1 MAAAPHVVVVAFP
14 FASHAVKLFRIAR
27 ALASAA
33 PAATFSFLCTAGH
46 LQKHTTLL
54 GNLRFV
60 EVPDGLSP
68 SSESDGAAAAP
79 PPHPKMR
86 LKLFMEAA
94 AAGGLREAL
103 ETARASAG
111 GARVTCVVGDSFMW
125 MAAKAAAEVEAPWV
139 AVWTGG
145 PSALLAHLRAAAL
158 RDDIGDKAG
167 SRAYEL
173 LTSHPGLG
181 SYRVRDLPN
190 GIISGDMNSP
200 IVSLFRRIAEHLPR
214 AATAVAFNTFPGL
227 LPDDLTAAL
236 AAELPECLPV
246 GPFHLLPFPGNEDT
260 VETSTDPHGCLDWLD
275 GHPARAVAYASF
287 GTVVTRRSCVNC
299 VSSRPGLR
307 PPARRSSGRCRRSP
321 GRSSRRGSWTS
332 SAARWCRGRRRRPC
346 CGTRR
351 LAPS

>member
-14 FASHAVKLFRIAR
+14 FAPHAVKLFRIAR

-145 PSALLAHLRAAAL
+145 PSALLAHLRADAL
-158 RDDIGDKAG
+158 RDDIGDKG
-167 SRAYEL
+167 
-173 LTSHPGLG
+173 TQH
-181 SYRVRDLPN
+181 
-190 GIISGDMNSP
+190 
-200 IVSLFRRIAEHLPR
+200 
-214 AATAVAFNTFPGL
+214 
-227 LPDDLTAAL
+227 
-236 AAELPECLPV
+236 
-246 GPFHLLPFPGNEDT
+246 
-260 VETSTDPHGCLDWLD
+260 DP
-275 GHPARAVAYASF
+275 P
-287 GTVVTRRSCVNC
+287 
-299 VSSRPGLR
+299 
-307 PPARRSSGRCRRSP
+307 
-321 GRSSRRGSWTS
+321 
-332 SAARWCRGRRRRPC
+332 
-346 CGTRR
+346 
-351 LAPS
+351 